1 VASSPPPAHY
11 VLSALA
17 KKMKTTLSYLLI
29 IAACLTLT
37 GCPTP
42 MCLNPNPSYSF
53 EVTAEFTPE
62 KDSIRVGDTLYL
74 VSEFPSTMIPAGST
88 QPVDYSRSTGISNI
102 LNVNKLEPNRVIAD
116 AVFDFDYINIDG
128 EIYNSRDIPSPNRVQ
143 QLRYE
148 EKSGMYRLKVG
159 LIPKAKGIYS
169 LATGFSGL
177 SNGRKSGD
185 KCTKASFP
193 TTVTNEDPH
202 LHYLSTHT
210 DTPPEE
216 LPPIHY
222 LFKVY

>member
-1 VASSPPPAHY
+1 MKSSI
-11 VLSALA
+11 
-17 KKMKTTLSYLLI
+17 SYLLI
-29 IAACLTLT
+29 IAACLILT
-37 GCPTP
+37 RCPTP
-42 MCLNPNPSYSF
+42 MCLNPNPTYSF

-74 VSEFPSTMIPAGST
+74 VSEFPSIMIPVGGD
-88 QPVDYSRSTGISNI
+88 QPVDYSNSTGIGNTLGI
-102 LNVNKLEPNRVIAD
+102 NKLEPNRVISD
-116 AVFDFDYINIDG
+116 AVYNFDYISIDG
-128 EIYNSRDIPSPNRVQ
+128 EIYNSRDIPSPDRVQ
-143 QLRYE
+143 QLRYV

-169 LATGFSGL
+169 LGIGFSGL

-193 TTVTNEDPH
+193 TSVTNEDPH

-210 DTPPEE
+210 DTPLEE

>member
-1 VASSPPPAHY
+1 M
-11 VLSALA
+11 
-17 KKMKTTLSYLLI
+17 KKPLPYFFI
-29 IAACLTLT
+29 IAACLILT

-42 MCLNPNPSYSF
+42 MCLNPNPTYSF
-53 EVTAEFTPE
+53 EVTAHFTPE

-74 VSEFPSTMIPAGST
+74 VSEFPSTMIPVGAD
-88 QPVDYSRSTGISNI
+88 QPVDYSSSTGIG
-102 LNVNKLEPNRVIAD
+102 NVLKINKLEPNRVISD
-116 AVFDFDYINIDG
+116 AVFDFDYISIDG
-128 EIYNSRDIPSPNRVQ
+128 EIYNSRGIPSPDRVQ

-148 EKSGMYRLKVG
+148 EKSGMYMLKIG
-159 LIPKAKGIYS
+159 MIPKAKGIYS
-169 LATGFSGL
+169 LAIGFSGL

-193 TTVTNEDPH
+193 TTVANEDPH

-210 DTPPEE
+210 DTPLEE